1 MADYVDVMNKLNYLD
16 DTKVQIK
23 DAIIEKGQQIEDEAS
38 FREYV
43 EKILNIDAGKV
54 KLYNSEAEMYADTN
68 VKVDDI
74 ALVYNTIFNDITYRS
89 SFDSVAINKHLTLG
103 ASVLNTSYYFDAYG
117 SGSVYGYNSMYVNA
131 SGTDGTS
138 PAQLQIYLQNDNQ
151 TMRLNYISIDEEQKE
166 FEFQNGYIDMHS
178 GSTQELIFN
187 TEYIIFD
194 FSASISW
201 RSGSTAAFS
210 RVFKVKDVYF
220 GGIFQFKLNQR
231 QPMTIYLGKNPNVNG
246 ETGIGEMEWTDWVD
260 LTNTNYQVAE
270 LMGGGERTQC
280 YGICVVNETY
290 SSSTPTI
297 IDFDVY
303 DKCYSMVKYN
313 NKVYPYITR
322 FSTMEDFNTWLV
334 DKHYYKLHFNT
345 NLYTY
350 EEIEFQIEPLEV
362 VVDENIYYYAVLDE
376 IPENTLLMGWVFYAD
391 VNNCYARNLSIV
403 DIDAINS
410 TSVFTINMIEYYTD
424 KYMPAKTQLTV
435 TDNSYLL
442 TGKTAYGKAGIYT
455 GDGTYLKHTT
465 TREFRDFFMPQ
476 MPDTYDNLGEYG
488 VIQYGQ
494 QVPYYTFV
502 NRKQLS
508 CSDVDTVPPEDSI
521 IAKLETLTQGTYESE
536 LYNTI
541 YNSTYH
547 RTFYCEDDDR
557 LYFGYFGYNMSDKQS
572 SSSSGGTVHED
583 FQQIYGLLICLN
595 DMTVYRTCNYTTTW
609 RPFNGWGNYHEDPN
623 ANLAYLNYDFINDE
637 FVAVVD
643 TGSWAWT
650 GSSAPF
656 LAMLKINGTT
666 GVATPYR
673 WQIGRNGVPNDYA
686 QVTDV
691 RYDITTKKLVV
702 PLSSWN
708 KGSSSNVERILKM
721 DLNGNKSIWVQ
732 NGYNLNSY
740 SYLGDEESF
749 YTLEPIYYY
758 SYTDGNSV
766 SHYVLK
772 RIDDDRQLEIP
783 YPYGIYN
790 DNMRYIYNGGFYFFN
805 NTQQESGKY
814 PVYRVDLSTM
824 TYEKVGEVPSYSSS
838 YFILYNKI
846 PHIIYNNYIHS
857 IDDIEAPIFL
867 YYNSNKMYND
877 VRVDGIEVVDGN
889 IQGMYPKASTSSSGI
904 SYYKIRQVL
913 YHYHKP
919 ESFRDITDGVCMVWP
934 TVGSGTYGS
943 QYMYYSIL
951 IGMGVA
957 ETLTQEEF
965 DQTKALVESM
975 LGGTQ
980 QPSPEIEYIN
990 ECNELAND
998 INGE

>member
-1 MADYVDVMNKLNYLD
+1 MADYIDVMNKLTYLD
-16 DTKVQIK
+16 DTKIQIK

-43 EKILNIDAGKV
+43 AKILNIDAGKV
-54 KLYNSEAEMYADTN
+54 KLYNSETEMYADTK

-74 ALVYNTIFNDITYRS
+74 ALVYSTEFTDITYRS
-89 SFDSVAINKHLTLG
+89 SFDSVAIYKNLTLG
-103 ASVLNTSYYFDAYG
+103 RSVVGTSYYLDAY
-117 SGSVYGYNSMYVNA
+117 SSSYNDRMNVNVR
-131 SGTDGTS
+131 GTS
-138 PAQLQIYLQNDNQ
+138 DESPATINIYLNNDNQ
-151 TMRLNYISIDEEQKE
+151 HMLLSYKSTDTEQKE
-166 FEFQNGYIDMHS
+166 FTFDYGYIEYYS
-178 GSTQELIFN
+178 GDTQNIEFN
-187 TEYIIFD
+187 TDYIVFD
-194 FSASISW
+194 FANTVIW
-201 RSGSTAAFS
+201 RSGTPAVFNG
-210 RVFKVKDVYF
+210 VFKVKNIYF
-220 GGIFQFKLNQR
+220 GGVFQYKLNQL
-231 QPMTIYLGKNPNVNG
+231 QEMSTYIGVNPTVNV
-246 ETGIGEMEWTDWVD
+246 ETNTGEMEFTNEID
-260 LTNTNYQVAE
+260 LSGTYTSVYNLAGSKDV
-270 LMGGGERTQC
+270 
-280 YGICVVNETY
+280 YGVCVVNSFSNSILRNFDIYSTRYSLLKYDNKLYVIAGTFHDLEDYETWLDGDRHY
-290 SSSTPTI
+290 TKLN
-297 IDFDVY
+297 FDLDNY
-303 DKCYSMVKYN
+303 LYTETDLT
-313 NKVYPYITR
+313 ITR
-322 FSTMEDFNTWLV
+322 LDVTLDDTT
-334 DKHYYKLHFNT
+334 YYF
-345 NLYTY
+345 
-350 EEIEFQIEPLEV
+350 
-362 VVDENIYYYAVLDE
+362 AVLDE
-376 IPENTLLMGWVFYAD
+376 IAVDAVLTGLVFSSTLGVPRDL
-391 VNNCYARNLSIV
+391 LIT
-403 DIDAINS
+403 DIDK
-410 TSVFTINMIEYYTD
+410 TSSVTSYTIRVPYVYKD
-424 KYMPAKTQLTV
+424 KYMPAKNQLTV
-435 TDNSYLL
+435 TDASYLI
-442 TGKTAYGKAGIYT
+442 TGKTAYGKSGIYT

-476 MPDTYDNLGEYG
+476 MPDTYDSLGDYG
-488 VIQYGQ
+488 VIQSGS
-494 QVPYYTFV
+494 QVPFYTFV
-502 NRKQLS
+502 NRKKLS
-508 CSDVDTVPPEDSI
+508 CTDVDVVPAEDSI
-521 IAKLETLTQGTYESE
+521 IAKLETLTQGTYTSE

-547 RTFYCEDDDR
+547 RTFYCEDDNR

-572 SSSSGGTVHED
+572 SSDSGGTVHEE
-583 FQQIYGLLICLN
+583 FKQIYGLLICLN
-595 DMTVYRTCNYTTTW
+595 DMSVYRTCNYTTTW

-623 ANLAYLNYDFINDE
+623 ADLAYLNYDFLNDE

-643 TGSWAWT
+643 TGGWAWT

-666 GVATPYR
+666 GAATPYR
-673 WQIGRNGVPNDYA
+673 WQIGRNGVPYSYA

-732 NGYNLNSY
+732 NGYNLSSY
-740 SYLGDEESF
+740 YYLGDEESF

-766 SHYVLK
+766 SHYILK

-805 NTQQESGKY
+805 NTKQESGKY

-824 TYEKVGEVPSYSSS
+824 TYEKVGEVPSYSNS
-838 YFILYNKI
+838 YFILYNKT

-857 IDDIEAPIFL
+857 IDDIETPIFL

-877 VRVDGIEVVDGN
+877 IRVDGVEVVDGN
-889 IQGMYPKASTSSSGI
+889 IQGMYPKALTSSNGI

-913 YHYHKP
+913 YQYHKP
-919 ESFRDITDGVCMVWP
+919 DSFRDITDDVCFVWP
-934 TVGSGTYGS
+934 TVGNGTYGN
-943 QYMYYSIL
+943 QYMYFSIL

-957 ETLTQEEF
+957 ETLSQEEF
-965 DQTKALVESM
+965 NETKALVESM

-990 ECNELAND
+990 DCNDLANE